1 MQYYPKDK
9 DPRLDER
16 SARFH
21 ARVLKEDLATLPFV
35 LDTCN
40 RDINIARASTY
51 VTWDHDKEM
60 WAEVDHLM
68 MNFYVQAR
76 TSETRDELEDKINRG
91 VVELLKG
98 PRYYEQAK
106 VYCMIDMHYPEDES
120 IYDIVKVPPKD
131 RKKAGWG
138 ISGSEGDIV
147 YHVTLHVQECN
158 NTDLTIYDNVD
169 RGDFFDLNGNNLES
183 PMADLER
190 IVNGR

>member
-1 MQYYPKDK
+1 MQFYPKDQ

-40 RDINIARASTY
+40 RDINVARATNY
-51 VTWDHDKEM
+51 VTWDYDKEK
-60 WAEVDHLM
+60 WCEVDHLM
-68 MNFYVQAR
+68 MNFYIQAR
-76 TSETRDELEDKINRG
+76 TSETREELEDKINRG

-106 VYCMIDMHYPEDES
+106 VYCMIDMNYPEDES
-120 IYDIVKVPPKD
+120 IYDIVKVPKKD
-131 RKKAGWG
+131 RKRAGWS
-138 ISGSEGDIV
+138 ISGKEGDIV

-158 NTDLTIYDNVD
+158 PTDLAIHDETN
-169 RGDFFDLNGNNLES
+169 RGDFFDLSGNNLES

-190 IVNGR
+190 ILT

>member
-1 MQYYPKDK
+1 MQFYPKDQ

-21 ARVLKEDLATLPFV
+21 ARVLKEDLATLDFV

-40 RDINIARASTY
+40 RDINVARASTY
-51 VTWDHDKEM
+51 VTWDYDKEK
-60 WAEVDHLM
+60 WCEVDHLM
-68 MNFYVQAR
+68 MNFYIKAK

-106 VYCMIDMHYPEDES
+106 VYCMIDMDYPEDES
-120 IYDIVKVPPKD
+120 IYDIVKIPKKD
-131 RKKAGWG
+131 RKKAGWCV
-138 ISGSEGDIV
+138 SGNEGDIT

-158 NTDLTIYDNVD
+158 ATDLAIYDEKD
-169 RGDFFDLNGNNLES
+169 RGDFFDLSGNNLES

-190 IVNGR
+190 IVGS

>member
-1 MQYYPKDK
+1 MQFYPKDQ

-40 RDINIARASTY
+40 RDINVARATNY
-51 VTWDHDKEM
+51 VTWDYDKEK
-60 WAEVDHLM
+60 WCEVDHLM
-68 MNFYVQAR
+68 MNFYIQAR
-76 TSETRDELEDKINRG
+76 TSETREELEDKINRG

-106 VYCMIDMHYPEDES
+106 VYCMIDMNYPEDES
-120 IYDIVKVPPKD
+120 IYDIVKVPKKD
-131 RKKAGWG
+131 RKRAGWS
-138 ISGSEGDIV
+138 ISGKEGDIV

-158 NTDLTIYDNVD
+158 PTDLAIHDEPN
-169 RGDFFDLNGNNLES
+169 RGDFFDLSGNNLES
-183 PMADLER
+183 PMSDLER
-190 IVNGR
+190 ILT

>member
-1 MQYYPKDK
+1 MQFYPKDQ

-40 RDINIARASTY
+40 RDINVARATNY
-51 VTWDHDKEM
+51 VTWDYDKEK
-60 WAEVDHLM
+60 WCEVDHLM
-68 MNFYVQAR
+68 MNFYIPAR
-76 TSETRDELEDKINRG
+76 TSETREELDDKINRG

-106 VYCMIDMHYPEDES
+106 VYCMIDMNYPEDES
-120 IYDIVKVPPKD
+120 IYDIVKVPKKD
-131 RKKAGWG
+131 RKRAGWS
-138 ISGSEGDIV
+138 ISGKEGDIV

-158 NTDLTIYDNVD
+158 PTDLAIHDEPN
-169 RGDFFDLNGNNLES
+169 RGDFFDLSGNNLES

-190 IVNGR
+190 IVNGG

>member
-1 MQYYPKDK
+1 MEFYPKDK
-9 DPRLDER
+9 NPMLDER

-40 RDINIARASTY
+40 RDINVARATNY
-51 VTWDHDKEM
+51 VTWDHGKEK
-60 WAEVDHLM
+60 WCEVDHLM
-68 MNFYVQAR
+68 MNFYIQAR
-76 TSETRDELEDKINRG
+76 TSETREELEDKINRG

-120 IYDIVKVPPKD
+120 IYDIVKVPKKK
-131 RKKAGWG
+131 RKKAGWS
-138 ISGSEGDIV
+138 ISGNEGDIV

-158 NTDLTIYDNVD
+158 PTDLAIYDEKN
-169 RGDFFDLNGNNLES
+169 RGDFFDLSGNNLES

-190 IVNGR
+190 IVNGN

>member
-1 MQYYPKDK
+1 MEFYPKDK

-40 RDINIARASTY
+40 RDINVARATTY

-60 WAEVDHLM
+60 WCEVDHLM
-68 MNFYVQAR
+68 MNFYIKAK
-76 TSETRDELEDKINRG
+76 TSETRQELEDKINRG

-120 IYDIVKVPPKD
+120 IYDLVKKPKKD
-131 RKKAGWG
+131 RNAHR
-138 ISGSEGDIV
+138 ISGQEGDVV

-158 NTDLTIYDNVD
+158 PTDLTIYDNSN
-169 RGDFFDLNGNNLES
+169 RGDFFDLSGNNLES

-190 IVNGR
+190 IVNGG

>member
-1 MQYYPKDK
+1 MEFYPKDK
-9 DPRLDER
+9 NPMLDER

-35 LDTCN
+35 LNTCN
-40 RDINIARASTY
+40 RDINIARATNY
-51 VTWDHDKEM
+51 VTWDHDEEK
-60 WAEVDHLM
+60 WCEVDHLM
-68 MNFYVQAR
+68 MTFYIKAK
-76 TSETRDELEDKINRG
+76 TSETRQELEDKINRG

-120 IYDIVKVPPKD
+120 IYDLVKKPKKD
-131 RKKAGWG
+131 RNAHS
-138 ISGSEGDIV
+138 ISGQEGDVV

-158 NTDLTIYDNVD
+158 RTDLTIYDNSN
-169 RGDFFDLNGNNLES
+169 RGDFFDLSGNNLES

-190 IVNGR
+190 IVNGG

>member
-1 MQYYPKDK
+1 MEFYPKDK

-40 RDINIARASTY
+40 RDINVARATNY

-60 WAEVDHLM
+60 WCEVDHLM
-68 MNFYVQAR
+68 MNFYIQAR
-76 TSETRDELEDKINRG
+76 TSETREELEDKINRG

-120 IYDIVKVPPKD
+120 IYDLVKKPKKD
-131 RKKAGWG
+131 RNAHS
-138 ISGSEGDIV
+138 ISGQEGDVV

-158 NTDLTIYDNVD
+158 PTDLTIYDNSN
-169 RGDFFDLNGNNLES
+169 RGDFFDLSGNNLES

>member
-1 MQYYPKDK
+1 MEFYPKDQ

-35 LDTCN
+35 LNTTN
-40 RDINIARASTY
+40 RDINVARATNY
-51 VTWDHDKEM
+51 VSWDHDKEM
-60 WAEVDHLM
+60 WCEVDHLM
-68 MNFYVQAR
+68 MNFYIQAR
-76 TSETRDELEDKINRG
+76 TSETREELEDKINRG

-106 VYCMIDMHYPEDES
+106 VYCMIDMDYPEDES
-120 IYDIVKVPPKD
+120 IYDIVKVPKKD
-131 RKKAGWG
+131 RKRAGWS
-138 ISGSEGDIV
+138 ISGKEGDIV

-158 NTDLTIYDNVD
+158 ATDLAVYDEKN
-169 RGDFFDLNGNNLES
+169 RGDFFDLSGNNLES

-190 IVNGR
+190 IVNGG

>member
-1 MQYYPKDK
+1 MQFYPKDQ

-40 RDINIARASTY
+40 RDINVARATNY
-51 VTWDHDKEM
+51 VTWDYDKEK
-60 WAEVDHLM
+60 WCEVDHLM
-68 MNFYVQAR
+68 MNFYIQAR
-76 TSETRDELEDKINRG
+76 TSETREELEDKINRG

-106 VYCMIDMHYPEDES
+106 VYCMIDMNYPEDES
-120 IYDIVKVPPKD
+120 IYDIVKVPKKD
-131 RKKAGWG
+131 RKRAGWS
-138 ISGSEGDIV
+138 ISGKEGDIV
-147 YHVTLHVQECN
+147 YHGTLHVQECN
-158 NTDLTIYDNVD
+158 PTDVAIHDEPN
-169 RGDFFDLNGNNLES
+169 RGDFFDLSGNNLES

-190 IVNGR
+190 ILT

>member
-1 MQYYPKDK
+1 MQFYPKDQA
-9 DPRLDER
+9 PRLDER

-40 RDINIARASTY
+40 RDINVARATNY
-51 VTWDHDKEM
+51 VTWDYDKEK
-60 WAEVDHLM
+60 WCEVDHLM
-68 MNFYVQAR
+68 MNFYIQAR
-76 TSETRDELEDKINRG
+76 TSETREELEDKINRG

-106 VYCMIDMHYPEDES
+106 VYCMIDMNYPEDES
-120 IYDIVKVPPKD
+120 IYDIVKVPKKD
-131 RKKAGWG
+131 RKRAGWS
-138 ISGSEGDIV
+138 ISGKEGDIV

-158 NTDLTIYDNVD
+158 PTDLAIHDEPN
-169 RGDFFDLNGNNLES
+169 RGDFFDLSGKNLES

-190 IVNGR
+190 ILT

>member
-1 MQYYPKDK
+1 MQFYPKDQ

-35 LDTCN
+35 LNTTN
-40 RDINIARASTY
+40 RDINVARATNY
-51 VTWDHDKEM
+51 VSWDHDKEM
-60 WAEVDHLM
+60 WCEVDHLM
-68 MNFYVQAR
+68 MNFYIQAR
-76 TSETRDELEDKINRG
+76 TSETREELEDKINRG

-120 IYDIVKVPPKD
+120 IYDIVKVPKKD

-138 ISGSEGDIV
+138 ITGDEGDIT

-158 NTDLTIYDNVD
+158 PMDLIVYDEAD
-169 RGDFFDLNGNNLES
+169 RGDFFDLSGKNLETEVKET
-183 PMADLER
+183 A
-190 IVNGR
+190 

>member
-1 MQYYPKDK
+1 MEFYPKDK
-9 DPRLDER
+9 NPMLDER

-35 LDTCN
+35 LNTCN
-40 RDINIARASTY
+40 RDINIARATNY
-51 VTWDHDKEM
+51 VTWDHDEEM
-60 WAEVDHLM
+60 WCEVDHLM
-68 MNFYVQAR
+68 MTFYIKAK
-76 TSETRDELEDKINRG
+76 TSETRQELEDKINRG

-120 IYDIVKVPPKD
+120 IYDLVKKPKKD
-131 RKKAGWG
+131 RNAHS
-138 ISGSEGDIV
+138 ISGQEGDVV

-158 NTDLTIYDNVD
+158 RTDLTIYDNSN
-169 RGDFFDLNGNNLES
+169 RGDFFDLSGNNLES

-190 IVNGR
+190 IVNGG

>member
-1 MQYYPKDK
+1 MQFWPKDE

-35 LDTCN
+35 LNTCN
-40 RDINIARASTY
+40 RDINIARATNY
-51 VTWDHDKEM
+51 VTWDHDEEK
-60 WAEVDHLM
+60 WCEVDHLM
-68 MNFYVQAR
+68 MTFYIKAK
-76 TSETRDELEDKINRG
+76 TSETRQELEDKINRG

-120 IYDIVKVPPKD
+120 IYDLVKKPKKD
-131 RKKAGWG
+131 RNAHS
-138 ISGSEGDIV
+138 ISGQEGDIV

-158 NTDLTIYDNVD
+158 RTDLTIYDNSN
-169 RGDFFDLNGNNLES
+169 RGDFFDLSGNNLES

-190 IVNGR
+190 IVGS

>member
-1 MQYYPKDK
+1 MEFYPKDK
-9 DPRLDER
+9 NPMLDER

-35 LDTCN
+35 LNTCN
-40 RDINIARASTY
+40 RDINIARATNY
-51 VTWDHDKEM
+51 VTWDHDKEK
-60 WAEVDHLM
+60 WCEVDHLM
-68 MNFYVQAR
+68 MTFYIKAK
-76 TSETRDELEDKINRG
+76 TSETRQELEDKINRG

-120 IYDIVKVPPKD
+120 IYDLVKKPKKD
-131 RKKAGWG
+131 RNAHS
-138 ISGSEGDIV
+138 ISGQEGDVV

-158 NTDLTIYDNVD
+158 RTDLTIYDNSN
-169 RGDFFDLNGNNLES
+169 RGDFFDLSGNNLES

-190 IVNGR
+190 IVNGG